1 MGYLEAPLSLNPA
14 EREPKTTIVTRVML
28 GTVLTAGEGFGHPM
42 MAPPGSSP
50 DRVKILREAYL
61 KALKDPKLVAEAQKD
76 NGSTNRCPVKNR
88 RAWRIKLWCSPLKS

>member
-42 MAPPGSSP
+42 MAPPEGRQIESKFS
-50 DRVKILREAYL
+50 
-61 KALKDPKLVAEAQKD
+61 
-76 NGSTNRCPVKNR
+76 
-88 RAWRIKLWCSPLKS
+88 